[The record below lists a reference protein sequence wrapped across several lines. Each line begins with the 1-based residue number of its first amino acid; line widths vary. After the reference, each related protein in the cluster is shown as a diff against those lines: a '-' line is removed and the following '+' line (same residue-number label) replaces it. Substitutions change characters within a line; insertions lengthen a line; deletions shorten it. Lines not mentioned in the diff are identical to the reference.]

1 MSEPLKNM
9 EELAKDVNSYSS
21 PTHSEKLLKLLK
33 TEELIRETKKSNIRF
48 APPLITWEELPV
60 IFPNT
65 ISVIQGQ
72 HGVHKS
78 RLAEIICV
86 SLLSGGSSV
95 GFRGNKNSPID
106 VIYLDTE
113 RNWKD
118 QFAAAIQ
125 SIQKLCGIKTTEDI
139 PNLRYSSLL
148 DFKRSERFEAL
159 HEFLEYIRHSSK
171 NHIVVILDV
180 LSDCVSDFN
189 NAEDSLQLIDM
200 MNSTVNNHNATFV
213 AVIHENPNSQ
223 KARGHLG
230 TELSNKASTVMQ
242 ISRADNSSGE
252 SDIIKISY
260 LKCRRSQR
268 HPDLFVKYCQE
279 QHTLIPAS
287 EDEIVQTR
295 QERQL
300 KAPIEGVKEA
310 VRVLMN
316 KKKDIKKTDL
326 ISILA
331 ESFICSENT
340 IRERLDHLIEDQTPI
355 VAKEDQST
363 KRLDDYKI
371 GRTVWL
377 KLSPVTKS

>member
-1 MSEPLKNM
+1 MRESVKTM
-9 EELAKDVNSYSS
+9 EELNKDVNQYSS
-21 PTHSEKLLKLLK
+21 RPLTGHLEKLLG
-33 TEELIRETKKSNIRF
+33 TETQIREAKKSKISF
-48 APPLITWEELPV
+48 APPLVTWSDLPV

-65 ISVIQGQ
+65 INVIQGQ

-78 RLAEIICV
+78 RLTEIICV
-86 SLLSGGSSV
+86 SLLSGESPL
-95 GFRGNKNSPID
+95 GFRSNRKPPID

-200 MNSTVNNHNATFV
+200 MNSMVNNHNATFV

-230 TELSNKASTVMQ
+230 TELTNKASTVIQ
-242 ISRADNSSGE
+242 ISRADNSLGE

-260 LKCRRSQR
+260 LKCRRSKR

-287 EDEIVQTR
+287 EDEIVQTS

-316 KKKDIKKTDL
+316 EKKDIKKTDL

-340 IRERLDHLIEDQTPI
+340 IRERLDHLIEHQTPI
-355 VAKEDQST
+355 VEKEDQST
-363 KRLDDYKI
+363 KRLDYYKI

-377 KLSPVTKS
+377 KLSPIG

>member
-1 MSEPLKNM
+1 MSEPQKNI
-9 EELAKDVNSYSS
+9 EELAKDVNGYSS
-21 PTHSEKLLKLLK
+21 PAHSEMLQKLLK
-33 TEELIRETKKSNIRF
+33 TEKLIKETKKSNIRF

-86 SLLSGGSSV
+86 SLLSGISSL
-95 GFRGNKNSPID
+95 GFRGNNNSPID

-125 SIQKLCGIKTTEDI
+125 SIQKMCGTECSQDI
-139 PNLRYSSLL
+139 SNLRYSSLL
-148 DFKRSERFEAL
+148 DFKRTERFDAL
-159 HEFLEYIRHSSK
+159 REYLQHIRKGSD

-189 NAEDSLQLIDM
+189 SASDSLDLIDM
-200 MNSTVNNHNATFV
+200 MNSMVNNQNATFI

-230 TELSNKASTVMQ
+230 TELANKASTVLQ
-242 ISRADNSSGE
+242 ISHADHTSPE
-252 SDIIKISY
+252 SDVIKISY
-260 LKCRRSQR
+260 LKCRRSKR
-268 HPDLFVKYCQE
+268 HPDLFGKYCQE
-279 QHTLIPAS
+279 RHTLVLAS
-287 EDEIVQTR
+287 DEEIAQMTH
-295 QERQL
+295 ERQQ
-300 KAPIEGVKEA
+300 KAPITSVKET

-316 KKKDIKKTDL
+316 ERKKVKKADMLST
-326 ISILA
+326 LA
-331 ESFICSENT
+331 ETFQTSENT
-340 IRERLDHLIEDQTPI
+340 VRKRLEELIENQTPI
-355 VAKEDQST
+355 VDKESKST
-363 KRLDDYKI
+363 MALTDYKI

-377 KLSPVTKS
+377 KLSPIKHE